1 MLRTLNNQSDETTF
15 ISEHPGVAP
24 AQASRDTF
32 DLKKLTSQQREE
44 IVDITTTRIIISLF

>member
-1 MLRTLNNQSDETTF
+1 MLRPLKNESDETTF

-44 IVDITTTRIIISLF
+44 IVDITTPTIIIGLF